1 MDLQTQTGFL
11 APIQS
16 VLHGRPGG
24 GGNDLCDNRRRDVV
38 NVAVVKRQGV
48 GVPRLVGRIDQIELQ
63 QPEAEGF
70 DAVAAGEDFHAI
82 SRPVLVAIIDQDT
95 LLDNHLFPRIASVQN
110 AECVVRKTPSK
121 TKGTEGAEIGIAG
134 LPVQHQDAESDSAV
148 VLDPVVQQ
156 WQVERRRNQRNT
168 IGGAMSDVDLLNGR
182 RTMDGQYGG
191 ASFTVKNSGA
201 SDVYVIEPGMALQV
215 GIQMNGQS

>member
-38 NVAVVKRQGV
+38 NVAVVKRQRV

-63 QPEAEGF
+63 QPEAKGF
-70 DAVAAGEDFHAI
+70 DAVAAGEDFYAI

-110 AECVVRKTPSK
+110 AECVVRKTPSE

-148 VLDPVVQQ
+148 VFDPVVQQ
-156 WQVERRRNQRNT
+156 RQVERRRNQRNT

-182 RTMDGQYGG
+182 RTMDGQDGG